1 VSSINDAATLEGP
14 RTVSILIAGFVGFLG
29 GQVVATALDA
39 LAVRLTNYP
48 GGFSALA
55 HASTPPWWANVLGL
69 AGLWVGFAAAI
80 YYAYAHGNLR
90 SLPHQWRLRV
100 SDVGYVALGVGCQL
114 LVDLAYL
121 PFHFKELNKPVT
133 HLFGAAH
140 GLTFVLLTVMI
151 LVLAPVMEEWF
162 FRGVLF
168 RAMSERHARAG
179 SRGVVVLAVVVSAVL
194 FALAHGEPLQFA
206 GLAFL
211 GVVLALLVHRT
222 QRLVPSVITHISF
235 NGVAIV
241 TLIAQRTGH

>member
-1 VSSINDAATLEGP
+1 VSSNNDAAALEGP

-29 GQVVATALDA
+29 GQVVATGLDA

-48 GGFSALA
+48 GGFNALA
-55 HASTPPWWANVLGL
+55 HAATPPWWANVLGL

-90 SLPHQWRLRV
+90 SLPHQWRLRA
-100 SDVGYVALGVGCQL
+100 SDVAYVALGVGCQL

-121 PFHFKELNKPVT
+121 PFHLKELNKPVT

-140 GLTFVLLTVMI
+140 GLTFVVLTLMT

-179 SRGVVVLAVVVSAVL
+179 SRGVVVLAVVVSALL